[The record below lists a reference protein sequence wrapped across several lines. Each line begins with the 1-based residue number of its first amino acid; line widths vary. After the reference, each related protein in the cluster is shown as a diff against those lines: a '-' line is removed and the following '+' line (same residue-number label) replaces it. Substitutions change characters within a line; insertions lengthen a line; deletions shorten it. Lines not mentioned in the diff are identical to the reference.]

1 MLYPMQLLSWLPTSP
16 VFRPR
21 INLDLGSQTTRLK
34 LASGDIVSLPTRLL
48 YHSTSETVLTV
59 GDKAWSSLDK
69 LPPLIEV
76 IAPIKNGVVAYPEL
90 AQHYLRAVIKE
101 HTPGGHSGIIIAPRT
116 AVSVPS
122 SLTPVERQ
130 VFLDVFQAAGLG
142 KATLIPQA
150 EAIYAGLFTTSKAPE
165 QVSILDI
172 GSQMTEM
179 GLFSQ
184 GKCVIATSLNFGGD
198 DYTQALIHLLHDEYQ
213 CVVGWLTA
221 ESIKKQYRE
230 LPAPTARSPKAQDY
244 KIVVRGKGVLTGIPT
259 TVSISGSLI
268 RDAFIRV
275 TQELVTEIKTFAAQV
290 PPELLTSSLENGLY
304 ITGGG
309 SLLAGVPE
317 YVSQDLKT
325 HFTLSKSP
333 EEDVI
338 RGVTFINRV

>member
-1 MLYPMQLLSWLPTSP
+1 MQLLSRLPTSP

-34 LASGDIVSLPTRLL
+34 LAGGDIVSLPTRLL
-48 YHSTSETVLTV
+48 YHPSTETVLEV
-59 GDKAWSSLDK
+59 GAKAWSSIDK
-69 LPPLIEV
+69 LPPLVEV
-76 IAPIKNGVVAYPEL
+76 IAPIKKGVVAYPEL
-90 AQHYLRAVIKE
+90 AQQFLRAIIKE
-101 HTPGGHSGIIIAPRT
+101 YTPGGQTTVLIAPKT

-130 VFLDVFQAAGLG
+130 VLTNVFQAAGLG
-142 KATLIPQA
+142 KADFISQA
-150 EAIYAGLFTTSKAPE
+150 EAIYAGLFTSKKAPD

-172 GSQMTEM
+172 GSQVTEV

-184 GKCVIATSLNFGGD
+184 GKCVISTSLNFGGD
-198 DYTQALIHLLHDEYQ
+198 DYTQALMHLLHDEYQ

-221 ESIKKQYRE
+221 ENIKKQYRD
-230 LPAPTARSPKAQDY
+230 LPTSSAHSPKVQDY

-268 RDAFIRV
+268 RDVFAHV
-275 TQELVTEIKTFAAQV
+275 TQELITEIKTFIAQV
-290 PPELLTSSLENGLY
+290 PPELLTSALENGLY

-317 YVSQDLKT
+317 LVSQELKT

-338 RGVTFINRV
+338 RGVTFANRV